1 MKKWRGMLALLS
13 LCCCVSYGANSVE
26 PKWTVDVK
34 EKFGFQAFDR
44 EITFRWTLH
53 QGVLFLSPDSLLVY
67 QVNRSRGPVRL
78 SRRDASGGGGNFV
91 LDIRVLSTLDGH
103 EIKAFRLPT
112 NAEFSKVMA
121 TRQGRF
127 VVRTGDILY
136 LYSADF
142 QRIAAKP
149 LPLRRQVQE
158 EGWQIDVSPSGE
170 EVALVHQEILK
181 RDPLSPTSDVVHAN
195 VDLEILDAE
204 TFSVTKRLSL
214 PWFLASWFAA
224 DHTLL
229 TSTPTSSPGGTGY
242 GLLDFEG
249 HWSELIPDG
258 FSVGLACPYQA
269 QPLDNQLFAAYGC
282 GNLSVFPLAG
292 RRVFFLKNAKKE
304 HVGSVQGGGDLL
316 AVLMEQRSKKMDN
329 AGNIPMTIIKPLRI
343 EVFNLKTRTQLF
355 FTEVR
360 HSSYYAVS
368 PSGRLAV
375 VDGTL
380 LELFEPAH

>member
-1 MKKWRGMLALLS
+1 MKKWRMLALLG
-13 LCCCVSYGANSVE
+13 LCCCAGYGANSAG
-26 PKWTVDVK
+26 PKWTVNVQ
-34 EKFGFQAFDR
+34 EKFEFQPFDR

-53 QGVLFLSPDSLLVY
+53 QGVLFLSPESVLVY
-67 QVNRSRGPVRL
+67 QVNRSHGPVTL
-78 SRRDASGGGGNFV
+78 SPRDASGGGGNFV
-91 LDIRVLSTLDGH
+91 LEIRVLSTKDGH

-121 TRQGRF
+121 TREGRF

-142 QRIAAKP
+142 KRLAAKP

-181 RDPLSPTSDVVHAN
+181 RDAVSPTSAVIHAN
-195 VDLEILDAE
+195 VDLEVLDAA
-204 TFSVTKRLSL
+204 TFNVLKRLSV
-214 PWFLASWFAA
+214 PWFLVSWFAA

-229 TSTPTSSPGGTGY
+229 ISPVPSPTEGPSY
-242 GLLDFEG
+242 GVLDFDG
-249 HWSELIPDG
+249 HWSALNPDG
-258 FSVGLACPYQA
+258 VALGLDCPYQA
-269 QPLDNQLFAAYGC
+269 QPLEHQLFAAYDC
-282 GNLSVFPLAG
+282 GNLSVFPQAG
-292 RRVFFLKNAKKE
+292 HRIFSLKNTRKE
-304 HVGSVQGGGDLL
+304 YVGSVRSGGDYL
-316 AVLMEQRSKKMDN
+316 AVLMEQRYKKMDN
-329 AGNIPMTIIKPLRI
+329 ASNIPVTITKPLRI
-343 EVFNLKTRTQLF
+343 ELFNMKTRTRLF

-368 PSGRLAV
+368 PSGKMAV
-375 VDGTL
+375 VDGPL